1 MDESAMATNRTTPL
15 YQQVF
20 EEIKGAI
27 ESGEYAPKERIPS
40 EPELAEQYGVSRITV
55 RRAVEE
61 LCSEGY
67 LVKQQGRGTFVSTP
81 HINRRLLQYTVAR
94 GFTQVCEDN
103 GMEPGAR
110 VLNRLIV
117 PVRSEEARLLDL
129 SEEALLLYVQRIR
142 TADGQ
147 PIFEEN
153 IFLPYEGYQS
163 LMTEDLNDVSMF
175 DKISEVGGK
184 RPEVPLVRTVE
195 AVRATSEQATRL
207 AISQGDPLLFLNVC
221 FGDADRKPVC
231 IGRQYYVG
239 SRYRFVL

>member
-1 MDESAMATNRTTPL
+1 MATTKRALL

-20 EEIKGAI
+20 EGIKSEIEGGK
-27 ESGEYAPKERIPS
+27 YLPKERIPS

-61 LCSEGY
+61 LCAEGY

-81 HINRRLLQYTVAR
+81 RINRRLLQYAVAR
-94 GFTQVCEDN
+94 SFTLVCEDN

-110 VLNRLIV
+110 MVKCLIV
-117 PVRSEEARLLDL
+117 PAGAEEARLL
-129 SEEALLLYVQRIR
+129 EIPEGALLLYIQRIR

-153 IFLPYEGYQS
+153 IYLPYEEYRS
-163 LMTEDLNDVSMF
+163 LMAESLDDVSIF
-175 DKISEVGGK
+175 DKIAEVGGK
-184 RPEVPLVRTVE
+184 RPAIPLKRTVE
-195 AVRATSEQATRL
+195 AVRATSEQASRL
-207 AISQGDPLLFLNVC
+207 SVSQGDPLLFFNVC
-221 FGDADRKPVC
+221 FADEERHPIC